1 VVRLPAAAGPRG
13 GSTLRTHCAAA
24 LLLGASAVHAA
35 PAPLRCRA
43 DAPGVRQV
51 RAIATGIVAADNRRD
66 LEQVLSYYA
75 GDAILLPP
83 GEAPVAGR
91 DKIRPRYEALFAGF
105 SPEIEPRID
114 EACVAESFGFVRGRN
129 GGRLVP
135 RSAGE
140 PRALDDTFVMLLR
153 LEPDGA
159 WRISHLIW
167 HRQSAPA
174 AAPVGR

>member
-1 VVRLPAAAGPRG
+1 LRGGAAARGERRPRRA
-13 GSTLRTHCAAA
+13 GSTPLPGRCAGRSTGPGHRDRDRRGRQPARPRAGPFAA
-24 LLLGASAVHAA
+24 
-35 PAPLRCRA
+35 
-43 DAPGVRQV
+43 
-51 RAIATGIVAADNRRD
+51 
-66 LEQVLSYYA
+66 
-75 GDAILLPP
+75 DAILLPP

-114 EACVAESFGFVRGRN
+114 EACVAQSFGFVRGRN